1 MPHSKRGAVSIVGL
15 GYVGLSTA
23 VCLASRGFDVTG
35 IDIDTSKVAALRKGI
50 STIHEEG
57 LDSLLRRSLRQKTL
71 HLRHD
76 YEGLGRS
83 KVIFITVGT
92 PSREDGRVDL
102 DYVEAA
108 AKKIGSQLANAHGY
122 RLVVVKSTVTPG
134 TTEGLVR
141 HTLERESRKK
151 VGPDLGLASNP
162 EFLHEGSAVRETF
175 HPDALVIGGHDRR
188 STNSLLRMYDA
199 FHGKRPATILTT
211 PSNAEMMKYAINASR
226 ATQVSFVNTIANY
239 CTRVPGCDYD
249 EVRKGLLAVARM
261 DERYLGAGLGFGG
274 SCVPP
279 YTDVATDTG
288 FRPISQ
294 IRVGDRVLSHDGLF
308 HRVSKAFAR
317 DYDGMMYLFRSQGF
331 SSSPLAVTPEH
342 PILTCQR
349 NIGERS
355 RFYETTLPGRGLVQK
370 MTNTYLIEPPRFAE
384 PSSLL
389 QGDFMLLPAL
399 REDSARVPLLE
410 IASARRNHRLLLCA
424 DLMYL
429 FGLWL
434 AEGIPDRK
442 NGEILFSL
450 NAKETDFLREIDAI
464 VRQYFAVKAA
474 IKKSGSWGNSLVVRV
489 KCRALADF
497 IEATFGHR
505 AERKHIPWEWLKL
518 PSSLLVPLVRGM
530 WYGDGSNRNTRPY
543 ARFTYATTS
552 ISLADFME
560 LALLKLKVPYRRL
573 ISRERTSKDGVHHR
587 ESYYFLGVD
596 NSVMNNLLPRL
607 RVDLASQRHRTSWF
621 EGDNYLFPIK
631 EVQVAKYEGKVHNLE
646 VEGSNSYV
654 VRGATLHNCLPKDSR
669 ALAYALKSSGVEN
682 ELVSSALR
690 VNSGQVGEAI
700 RLAERL
706 CGSLEGKRIALLG
719 LAFKPGT
726 DDIRE
731 SVPVA
736 LAKSLVQKGAE
747 VTAFDPAAVESA
759 RDALGSQ
766 VRFAKT
772 AEDALRGSE
781 CAFVATAW
789 DEFRRLR
796 PRDFKTLMASPVVVD
811 GRRLY
816 DTDRYRSEG
825 VRMATIG
832 TGSSEGGRGTPI
844 QPPRRPREWHYVVKD
859 GKIQSDESS

>member
-1 MPHSKRGAVSIVGL
+1 MPHLKREAISIVGL
-15 GYVGLSTA
+15 GYVGISTA

-35 IDIDTSKVAALRKGI
+35 VDVDKRKVAALRKGV
-50 STIHEEG
+50 STISEEG
-57 LDSLLRRSLRQKTL
+57 LDSLLRRSIEKKTF
-71 HLRHD
+71 RVRSD
-76 YEGLGRS
+76 YEGLERS
-83 KVIFITVGT
+83 RIVFITVGT
-92 PSREDGRVDL
+92 PSREDGSVDL
-102 DYVEAA
+102 GYVEAA
-108 AKKIGSQLANAHGY
+108 AQEVGRRLRHAQGY

-134 TTEGLVR
+134 TTDGLVR
-141 HTLERESRKK
+141 NILERESRKRA
-151 VGPDLGLASNP
+151 GPGFGLASNP
-162 EFLHEGSAVRETF
+162 EFLHEGSAVQETF
-175 HPDALVIGGHDRR
+175 HPDAIVIGGHDRK

-199 FHGKRPATILTT
+199 FHVKRPPTVLTT
-211 PSNAEMMKYAINASR
+211 PSNAEMMKYAINAGR

-249 EVRKGLLAVARM
+249 EVRKGLSMVARM

-317 DYDGMMYLFRSQGF
+317 DYDGMMYLFRSQEF

-349 NIGERS
+349 NTGERS

-370 MTNTYLIEPPRFAE
+370 MTNTYLIEQPRFAE

-399 REDSARVPLLE
+399 REDSAQVPLLE
-410 IASARRNHRLLLCA
+410 VVSARRNHRLPLCA

-434 AEGIPDRK
+434 AEGILDRK

-450 NAKETDFLREIDAI
+450 NAKETDFLQEIDAI
-464 VRQYFAVKAA
+464 VRRYFGVRAA
-474 IKKSGSWGNSLVVRV
+474 IKKSGSRGNSLVVRV

-530 WYGDGSNRNTRPY
+530 WYGGGSNRNTRPY
-543 ARFTYATTS
+543 ARFAYAMTS

-607 RVDLASQRHRTSWF
+607 RVDLVSQRHRTSWF
-621 EGDNYLFPIK
+621 EGDNYLFPIE

-669 ALAYALKSSGVEN
+669 ALAYALKSSGVDN
-682 ELVSSALR
+682 ELVSNALR
-690 VNSGQVGEAI
+690 VNSGQVREAI
-700 RLAERL
+700 RLAESL
-706 CGSLEGKRIALLG
+706 CGPLGGRRVALLG

-726 DDIRE
+726 DDVRE
-731 SVPVA
+731 SVPIA
-736 LAKSLVQKGAE
+736 LSRSLAELGAV
-747 VTAFDPAAVESA
+747 VTAYDPTAMENARAV
-759 RDALGSQ
+759 LGAQ
-766 VRFAKT
+766 VNFADT
-772 AEDALRGSE
+772 AKEAIRGSE
-781 CAFVATAW
+781 CVFVGTAW
-789 DEFRRLR
+789 DDFRRLR
-796 PRDFKTLMASPVVVD
+796 PSDFKTLMASPVVVD

-816 DTDRYRSEG
+816 DLKRYEKEG
-825 VRMATIG
+825 VRMAAIG
-832 TGSSEGGRGTPI
+832 TGPRPGGRWEPI
-844 QPPRRPREWHYVVKD
+844 EPPKKREWHYVVRD
-859 GKIQSDESS
+859 GKVHSAEHT